1 VAAPF
6 PKLRQDLSMPGML
19 ATMRRCFEKIA
30 DPRSRRNSI
39 KHTLTDTLMSA
50 LAMFS
55 LKYPSLLQFD
65 SRARGDDTVRHNLR
79 TLYEVI
85 DAPCDTQMRSILDP
99 IEPGE
104 LRPTFRALHSA
115 LQRGNALQDFAWD
128 DDTYLLSIDGTGLF
142 SSTQV
147 SCPHCCEKKTRNGPE
162 YYHQVLVAVIVHPD
176 RRTVLPLDFEP
187 ITRADGATKN
197 DCERNAAKRLLE
209 SVAKQYPKRR
219 FVVVEDALAANG
231 PHLQSLQQYGMDFI
245 IGAKPGGN
253 PTLFKAVQ
261 ERLQQGLCTEWEEV
275 DERTGGTRG
284 YRFTHQ
290 VPLNHEHPDLTVNF
304 LEYWEV
310 DAKGKERIWS
320 WITNLAITRDNAQAL
335 MRAGRARWKI
345 ENETFNTL
353 KNQGYHFEHNFG
365 HGKQYLCSTLAGLM
379 LLAFLIDQ
387 IQEHACRVFQLA
399 REHCKSRLYLWERLR
414 ALFPTFYIPDWE
426 ALMSAWA
433 DPSRIK
439 MALPA
444 PDTS

>member
-1 VAAPF
+1 
-6 PKLRQDLSMPGML
+6 MPGML

-320 WITNLAITRDNAQAL
+320 WITNLAITRINAEGL

-345 ENETFNTL
+345 ENAAHLGVAGRVLHPIEGAQVVTDAIVFMEPGIKLQQRGILQREHRQCRT
-353 KNQGYHFEHNFG
+353 QGV
-365 HGKQYLCSTLAGLM
+365 GKLM
-379 LLAFLIDQ
+379 LD
-387 IQEHACRVFQLA
+387 
-399 REHCKSRLYLWERLR
+399 
-414 ALFPTFYIPDWE
+414 
-426 ALMSAWA
+426 
-433 DPSRIK
+433 
-439 MALPA
+439 ALPA
-444 PDTS
+444 ASRVRDLFEAPAHRGQHARHGEILA

>member
-1 VAAPF
+1 
-6 PKLRQDLSMPGML
+6 
-19 ATMRRCFEKIA
+19 
-30 DPRSRRNSI
+30 
-39 KHTLTDTLMSA
+39 
-50 LAMFS
+50 
-55 LKYPSLLQFD
+55 
-65 SRARGDDTVRHNLR
+65 
-79 TLYEVI
+79 
-85 DAPCDTQMRSILDP
+85 MRSILDP
-99 IEPGE
+99 IEPSE

-147 SCPHCCEKKTRNGPE
+147 SCPHCREKKTRNGPE

-320 WITNLAITRDNAQAL
+320 WITNLAITRINAEGL

-399 REHCKSRLYLWERLR
+399 REHCKSRLYLWERFR
-414 ALFPTFYIPDWE
+414 ALFMTFQLLCGAPHNNCNAESI
-426 ALMSAWA
+426 LMQT
-433 DPSRIK
+433 P
-439 MALPA
+439 LV
-444 PDTS
+444 